1 MTLKPE
7 DVKIVFALDVST
19 FGEAQTILDEVAEFV
34 DVIKVGH
41 QFLSHVGNVN
51 AIKFVQSHPKS
62 KEVFVDCKMI
72 DIPNS
77 MKGGAG
83 GLPQWRMDY
92 FNVMASAGVKAMQEV
107 VEINKEK
114 AELLSVPRPKIIAVT
129 VLTSL
134 GFSDLIRQGYRPDF
148 FTFKQGFGRGSEYE
162 IASAYAI
169 LNRYPWDKYEV
180 KVDRMFSDAKAFK
193 AEFIS
198 RVVMNLSEMA
208 VEAGVDILLS
218 SPIESPKM
226 HAKWPEIPLYSP
238 GIRLPDAPPDDQQR
252 TMTPGEAV
260 RNGVQYLVIG
270 RPISQPSGGRTRQ
283 ETIELIKAD
292 IAHSLSEKGKGV

>member
-7 DVKIVFALDVST
+7 EVKIVFALDVST
-19 FGEAQTILDEVAEFV
+19 FSEAQRILDEVAEFV
-34 DVIKVGH
+34 DVIKIGH
-41 QFLSHVGNVN
+41 QFMWAVGNIN
-51 AIKFVQSHPKS
+51 AIKFVKSHPQV

-77 MKGGAG
+77 MKGGADG
-83 GLPQWRMDY
+83 MAQWHVDY
-92 FNVMASAGVKAMQEV
+92 FNVMAGAGLKAMQDV
-107 VEINKEK
+107 VIINKEM
-114 AELLSVPRPKIIAVT
+114 AEKISIPRPKIIAVT
-129 VLTSL
+129 ILTSL

-148 FTFKQGFGRGSEYE
+148 FTFKQCFGPGREYE

-169 LNRYPWDKYEV
+169 LNRYSWDKYEA
-180 KVDRMFSDAKAFK
+180 KVDRMFNDAKTFK
-193 AEFIS
+193 AELIS
-198 RVVMNLSEMA
+198 QVVMNLSEMA
-208 VEAGVDILLS
+208 IEAGADILLS

-260 RNGVQYLVIG
+260 KNGVQYLVIG
-270 RPISQPSGGRTRQ
+270 RPISQPSGGRTRE
-283 ETIELIKAD
+283 ETIALIRAD